1 MAKEMLEKLVEF
13 LESEEGQKRWEK
25 FAEEMQREEEHETRW
40 KNRMW
45 DRIQNDID
53 ASIEH
58 LLHWYGSD
66 KYRDREYKM
75 RYEPREKLLW
85 VLLKVAEHHGSECSE
100 EEIDAYANPFTGEMY
115 KLGSY
120 IIQVMHGQGSVIRID
135 KLKIQ

>member
-1 MAKEMLEKLVEF
+1 MLEKLLEF
-13 LESEEGQKRWEK
+13 LESEEGQKSLEK
-25 FAEEMQREEEHETRW
+25 FAEKMQREEEHETRW

-45 DRIQNDID
+45 ERINRDVDGSIARLLTWYDSDR
-53 ASIEH
+53 
-58 LLHWYGSD
+58 
-66 KYRDREYKM
+66 YRDREFKLG
-75 RYEPREKLLW
+75 YEPREKLLW

-120 IIQVMHGQGSVIRID
+120 IIQVMHGQGSVIRIN

>member
-1 MAKEMLEKLVEF
+1 MLEKLLEF
-13 LESEEGQKRWEK
+13 LESEEGQKSLEK
-25 FAEEMQREEEHETRW
+25 FAEKMQREEEHETRW

-45 DRIQNDID
+45 ERINRDVDGSIARLLTWYDSDR
-53 ASIEH
+53 
-58 LLHWYGSD
+58 
-66 KYRDREYKM
+66 YRDREFKLG
-75 RYEPREKLLW
+75 YEPREKLLW